1 MEVMWGMKHLM
12 HKLVP
17 GEKSQL
23 SMEDRLPMSQ
33 GLQILLRR
41 YGFDVEPEMVS
52 SPIAIL
58 LYSSLSFSV

>member
-17 GEKSQL
+17 EEKSQL

-33 GLQILLRR
+33 GLQILLCR
-41 YGFDVEPEMVS
+41 YGFIVKPEMVS
-52 SPIAIL
+52 SPITML
-58 LYSSLSFSV
+58 LYSCLSFSV